1 MAMEKSH
8 GVKSNGEKIG
18 ILCIYIFLVFVAL
31 LTLYPVLYV
40 VFGSFK
46 ANRELLLGGIN
57 ILPKK
62 FVISNYTTAWKM
74 GNFARYTLNSIFLS
88 LGVMILVLLSSSM
101 AGYCFARKNFF
112 MKEVIYGILIAFM
125 FINVGSISLR
135 PLFELAVK
143 LNLNNSIFSIIFIS
157 AGGAQ
162 ATNIFL
168 VRGYMNTIPKELD
181 EAAKIDGCTFFQT
194 YWKIILPVLKPVLAT
209 ISLLSF
215 RGGWN
220 EYIMPLV
227 FTMSNPNLRPLTVGV
242 VSLRNAGDGAAAWN
256 IMFAGSAISIIP
268 IIIIYCFASKHFMS
282 GLTVGA
288 VKG

>member
-1 MAMEKSH
+1 M
-8 GVKSNGEKIG
+8 SNQTHAVRSTGAKIG
-18 ILCIYIFLVFVAL
+18 VVCIYVFLIFVAV

-46 ANRELLLGGIN
+46 DNQELLLGGLN
-57 ILPKK
+57 IIPSK
-62 FVISNYTTAWKM
+62 FITANYTKAWKM
-74 GNFARYTLNSIFLS
+74 GNFAVYTMNSIYLS
-88 LGVMILVLLSSSM
+88 LGVMILVLLNSSM

-112 MKEVIYGILIAFM
+112 LKNFIYAVMIAFM

-143 LNLNNSIFSIIFIS
+143 LNLNNSMLSIIFIS

-168 VRGYMNTIPKELD
+168 VRGYMNTIPIELD
-181 EAAKIDGCTFFQT
+181 EAARIDGCSFFQI
-194 YWKIILPVLKPVLAT
+194 YWRIILPVLKPVLAT
-209 ISLLSF
+209 IGLLSF
-215 RGGWN
+215 RSAWN

-227 FTMSNPNLRPLTVGV
+227 FTISNPNLRPLTVGV

-256 IMFAGSAISIIP
+256 IMFAGSAISIVP
-268 IIIIYCFASKHFMS
+268 IIIIYAFTSKYFMS